1 MPAELAMP
9 ALGWGYAPSEMELRI
24 PLVPVQPP
32 LAWLWVASCDGA
44 LAWRHGMG
52 TCCSKSNY
60 LAFSLAG
67 GELCVPAEKLV
78 LPSPP

>member
-1 MPAELAMP
+1 
-9 ALGWGYAPSEMELRI
+9 MELHI
-24 PLVPVQPP
+24 PLVPVHTP
-32 LAWLWVASCDGA
+32 LAWLWVASCDRA
-44 LAWRHGMG
+44 LTQRHGMG
-52 TCCSKSNY
+52 MCCSEANY

>member
-1 MPAELAMP
+1 MP
-9 ALGWGYAPSEMELRI
+9 ALGWGYAPAPSEMELHV
-24 PLVPVQPP
+24 PLVPVQPS
-32 LAWLWVASCDGA
+32 LAWHWVASCDGA
-44 LAWRHGMG
+44 LAQRHRMG

-67 GELCVPAEKLV
+67 GELRVPAEKLV